1 MENSH
6 HISLTLVLAAVILV
20 GLNGSAQQSSAFSPK
35 LKKSSN
41 HFQAI
46 VEQSPFDLPSPT
58 GSGKL
63 VGRGYMRNGNPHQFP
78 TYEVRLVRRGNAD
91 AGWMIPAIVFA
102 VWSANG
108 AAYALEDDS
117 HRVYVGTLYTSPTQL
132 PGYYMTPALSPSGQQ
147 LAAHKL
153 GEGKNDAERV
163 ANSAGIIIRN
173 LANDSERIVV
183 SDDVY
188 APFFIDKDRLGFG
201 SGKGDQLASLYMIH
215 LRSGKVTR
223 LSNRASNP
231 EHLSPFPSSPPALG
245 KDGKHLTFTVI
256 EDGKAKT
263 HKLSLP
269 DSATDESESAFNA
282 AKSVPRP
289 EESYEASFKYLNAS
303 AFAKVL
309 FQRPLPT
316 YIGIYQF
323 YDHSGRDW
331 GCGGIRYAGHRGTDF
346 KADTGTPIY
355 AAGQGS
361 LYYRYDGCADA
372 GYFGSQCGG
381 GFGNH
386 ARIQHSDGRVTIYAH
401 MKRGTVIDYAGV
413 SCGRYIGS
421 TASSGSSSAPH
432 LHFELRS
439 SSDSTAARID
449 PYYGSCDTGGSTDW
463 ISQSSY
469 PSGNARHSCLPSW
482 FFNTTGNREG
492 WVPFNAAATS
502 VNSGILFIDPGA
514 GDFYI
519 TGPSIGVVAT
529 GNQYVQF
536 RMASNAVDNRGKIYF
551 KTRVENFYS
560 EDKSIS
566 FTVNSCGLCGN
577 ASFYT
582 YTIYAAWHPK
592 WANTITGIRLDPAQ
606 SGTGGTNRDSIG
618 IDYIRITQ

>member
-1 MENSH
+1 
-6 HISLTLVLAAVILV
+6 
-20 GLNGSAQQSSAFSPK
+20 
-35 LKKSSN
+35 
-41 HFQAI
+41 
-46 VEQSPFDLPSPT
+46 
-58 GSGKL
+58 
-63 VGRGYMRNGNPHQFP
+63 
-78 TYEVRLVRRGNAD
+78 
-91 AGWMIPAIVFA
+91 MIPAIVFA
-102 VWSANG
+102 VWSADG
-108 AAYALEDDS
+108 TAYALEDAS
-117 HRVYVGTLYTSPTQL
+117 HRVYVGTLYTSPTVL
-132 PGYYMTPALSPSGQQ
+132 PGYYMTPTLSPSGQQ
-147 LAAHKL
+147 MAAHKL
-153 GEGKNDAERV
+153 GEGKDDAERI
-163 ANSAGIIIRN
+163 ANSPGIIIRD
-173 LANDSERIVV
+173 LATDSERVVV

-188 APFFIDKDRLGFG
+188 APFFIDKERLGFG

-215 LRSGKVTR
+215 LKSGKVTR
-223 LSNRASNP
+223 LTNRASNP
-231 EHLSPFPSSPPALG
+231 ERLTPFPSSPPALS
-245 KDGKHLTFTVI
+245 KDGKHLIFTAI
-256 EDGKAKT
+256 EDGKPKT

-269 DSATDESESAFNA
+269 DNAPVEPWNVSSA
-282 AKSVPRP
+282 AKNIPRRETP
-289 EESYEASFKYLNAS
+289 YETSFKYLNAS
-303 AFAKVL
+303 TFAKVL

-316 YIGIYQF
+316 YTGIYQF

-346 KADTGTPIY
+346 KAATGTPIY
-355 AAGQGS
+355 VAAQGS
-361 LYYRYDGCADA
+361 LYYRYDGCADT

-386 ARIQHSDGRVTIYAH
+386 ARIEHSDGRVTIYAH
-401 MKRGTVIDYAGV
+401 MKRGTVINYAGV

-439 SSDSTAARID
+439 SRDSTATRID
-449 PYYGSCDTGGSTDW
+449 PYYGSCDTGNSTDW

-482 FFNTTGNREG
+482 FFNTAGNREG

-519 TGPSIGVVAT
+519 TGPLIGVVAAA
-529 GNQYVQF
+529 NQYVQF
-536 RMASNAVDNRGKIYF
+536 RMASNAADNRGKIYF
-551 KTRVENFYS
+551 KTRVEDFYS

-566 FTVNSCGLCGN
+566 FTVNNCGLCGN

-582 YTIYAAWHPK
+582 YTVYAAWHLK

-618 IDYIRITQ
+618 IDYIRLIQ